1 MLNPEPK
8 GYSAV
13 AVDIWILEVADPQRA
28 VRGLMKLFG
37 LPHAQCQTLISS
49 VPCRV
54 KRDVADKNVRR
65 YEDKLKSIGATV
77 SWGHAGESIPPA
89 PRVVVPPNEPPEE
102 LVDIPEVPAPFDAPK
117 TRLYGAL
124 AGAGLLGV
132 LALALAAPGLTS
144 GEASWPTLALGS
156 AALTLLAVGVFGSVL
171 SKFLLPMA
179 SPVLPLAAAGL
190 ATGICVLVLVSS
202 EPDPQERLS
211 HAQTLRAE
219 ILGGQ
224 VPEGRVFLDGNGT
237 LAGVDAAASRA
248 FVESLYD
255 SGARRVFII
264 DEDGDGEAEWIAI
277 DMPVLPAR
285 RSAIG
290 GAVRAYAGDDFD
302 EIPPEFATPS
312 RARHWILPVDI
323 HE

>member
-1 MLNPEPK
+1 M
-8 GYSAV
+8 

-54 KRDVADKNVRR
+54 KRDVADKDVPR

-77 SWGHAGESIPPA
+77 SWGPAGESIPPA
-89 PRVVVPPNEPPEE
+89 PRVVVPPNEPPDE
-102 LVDIPEVPAPFDAPK
+102 LVEIPEVPAPFDTSK
-117 TRLYGAL
+117 TRLYWSL

-132 LALALAAPGLTS
+132 LIVAVAAPGLTS
-144 GEASWPTLALGS
+144 GEAGWMTLGFGS

-171 SKFLLPMA
+171 SKFLLPVA
-179 SPVLPLAAAGL
+179 SPVLPLAAATV
-190 ATGICVLVLVSS
+190 ATGLGVFVLISS

-211 HAQTLRAE
+211 HVRALRAE

-224 VPEGRVFLDGNGT
+224 VPEGRTFLSGNGT
-237 LAGVDAAASRA
+237 IAGVGAAASRA

-264 DEDGDGEAEWIAI
+264 DEDGNGEAEWVAI

-290 GAVRAYAGDDFD
+290 GAVRAYAGEDFN
-302 EIPPEFATPS
+302 EIPAELATPS
-312 RARHWILPVDI
+312 LARHWILPVDI